1 FANPPGCGSPIYAG
15 PALDGSG
22 IYADLQTGT
31 ILKDGSRIG
40 EDTNGNLFSQTS
52 SGTLQDTFQRTL
64 LTYRSGANYK
74 TWTYTDSQGQSQTF
88 RVDYATKNVQTN
100 WCGIIPHAPDPGG
113 SVPSG
118 CLDFAGQESVPIK
131 LTLPDQTA
139 YQFNWLDNSVVEL
152 LSVQLPTGA
161 TISYTYNDLHE
172 AQPNWPGR
180 FPPPPCPIRKTV
192 ATRTVTVGAQS
203 FEWSYGVNSSG
214 VTVTN
219 PDTSSETHVLSKI
232 GTAPYTVP
240 VESQVSYHDASGKV
254 IRTVAKT
261 WTGE

>member
-1 FANPPGCGSPIYAG
+1 
-15 PALDGSG
+15 
-22 IYADLQTGT
+22 
-31 ILKDGSRIG
+31 
-40 EDTNGNLFSQTS
+40 
-52 SGTLQDTFQRTL
+52 
-64 LTYRSGANYK
+64 
-74 TWTYTDSQGQSQTF
+74 
-88 RVDYATKNVQTN
+88 
-100 WCGIIPHAPDPGG
+100 
-113 SVPSG
+113 
-118 CLDFAGQESVPIK
+118 
-131 LTLPDQTA
+131 
-139 YQFNWLDNSVVEL
+139 DNSVVEL

-180 FPPPPCPIRKTV
+180 FPPPPYTIRKTV

-261 WTGE
+261 WTGESGPDNALDNIRQTSEVTTLDNGLVGEVDTDYETFQYTL